1 MGGTPRDSP
10 GMPHS
15 EDLDLDPS
23 SLFHLPAESWPLVR
37 RPPPVALGENHFK
50 ILPFSVVQDYLQ

>member
-1 MGGTPRDSP
+1 MGGTPWDSP

-37 RPPPVALGENHFK
+37 RPPPVALGENHF
-50 ILPFSVVQDYLQ
+50 